1 MTIELD
7 KRRNE
12 LHVLNVKAWEGDF
25 TYETV
30 SKLDSSLKKNST
42 FIKKVKSISNE
53 SSLSILKDIQTLS
66 IEKYLSEVLTS
77 LTEAL
82 SKFPRVMTS

>member
-30 SKLDSSLKKNST
+30 SKLEEEFYID
-42 FIKKVKSISNE
+42 KKVKSISNE
-53 SSLSILKDIQTLS
+53 SSLSILKRYSNI
-66 IEKYLSEVLTS
+66 IY
-77 LTEAL
+77 
-82 SKFPRVMTS
+82 

>member
-82 SKFPRVMTS
+82 SKVSRVMTS